1 MPILKA
7 EPFLYP
13 ENLLDPVD
21 HASADTADA
30 DERRWWVLYTRS
42 RQEKALS
49 RELFARRTPFFLP
62 VVSKR
67 TNRGKR
73 KTLSYVPLFM
83 GYVFVHGTEADRVN
97 ALKTNRVCRVIDVPD
112 SDCLVDDLQRLY
124 RLILADAPLTVE
136 SRLTAGDRVRVCSG
150 IFKSI
155 EGRVLDRRGRAR
167 LLVAIDFLQKGA
179 SVELDDC
186 ILELI

>member
-21 HASADTADA
+21 DTVSDAGDTAQ
-30 DERRWWVLYTRS
+30 RRWWVLYTKA

-49 RELFARRTPFFLP
+49 RELYALNTPFYLP

-67 TNRGKR
+67 TNKGKR
-73 KTLSYVPLFM
+73 ATKSYAPLFS
-83 GYVFVHGTEADRVN
+83 GYVFLHGTEADRIG
-97 ALKTNRVCRVIDVPD
+97 ALKTNRVLRVIDVPD
-112 SDCLVDDLQRLY
+112 PDGLVDDLQRLHK
-124 RLILADAPLTVE
+124 LIQSDAPLTIE
-136 SRLTAGDRVRVCSG
+136 SRLSVGDRVRVRSG
-150 IFKSI
+150 VFEGID
-155 EGRVLDRRGRAR
+155 GRVLDRRGRQR
-167 LLVAIDFLQKGA
+167 LLVAINFLQQGA

-186 ILELI
+186 VLELI